1 MTKTSYGDGTSK
13 DNDYGEQTN
22 NRLLRYE
29 DKIKKMD
36 DIIKIA
42 SDSTEKYLH
51 INCKFFLANIN
62 KYFILDYYNI
72 KLL

>member
-1 MTKTSYGDGTSK
+1 MTKTNYGNGTSK
-13 DNDYGEQTN
+13 DKDYGEQTN

-29 DKIKKMD
+29 DKIKKMN

-51 INCKFFLANIN
+51 INCKFVS
-62 KYFILDYYNI
+62 ILMHI
-72 KLL
+72 LF

>member
-1 MTKTSYGDGTSK
+1 MTKSNNGNETSK
-13 DNDYGEQTN
+13 DMDYGERTN

-42 SDSTEKYLH
+42 SDSAEKY
-51 INCKFFLANIN
+51 FNI
-62 KYFILDYYNI
+62 L
-72 KLL
+72 

>member
-1 MTKTSYGDGTSK
+1 MTKTNYGNGTSK
-13 DNDYGEQTN
+13 DKNYGEQTN

-42 SDSTEKYLH
+42 SDSTEKY
-51 INCKFFLANIN
+51 IQIS
-62 KYFILDYYNI
+62 
-72 KLL
+72 KL